1 MKKNIFKL
9 SKPFTFEGETYTE
22 LNLAALEDITGQQL
36 CEVEKMFKKQEDFN
50 LASLDVMEYD
60 LNYIFIFY
68 SFALNKPIE
77 FFKALPATD
86 VVKLKYRAIRFLAGS
101 DIEESKETL

>member
-68 SFALNKPIE
+68 SF
-77 FFKALPATD
+77 
-86 VVKLKYRAIRFLAGS
+86 
-101 DIEESKETL
+101 DIGYA

>member
-36 CEVEKMFKKQEDFN
+36 YNAERIYVKKGGVTV
-50 LASLDVMEYD
+50 AMEYNLD
-60 LNYIFIFY
+60 FIFTLC
-68 SFALNKPIE
+68 SMALKKPIE
-77 FFKALPATD
+77 FFYALPATD
-86 VVKLKYRAIRFLAGS
+86 AYHLKYRITNFLEGG
-101 DIEESKETL
+101 DIVEESDEP